1 MKSSTKKQEINFP
14 DKLSAYLVL
23 VWFKNNMKLT
33 LILHKYI
40 QQAILSKPLGIQNST
55 RIFQYA
61 FSTTFQYYPS
71 CISVK

>member
-55 RIFQYA
+55 RIFQYV
-61 FSTTFQYYPS
+61 F
-71 CISVK
+71 